1 MTSVLLTL
9 NAGSS
14 SIKFAAFSLS
24 ETRMEQL
31 ASGQIEGLDATATFS
46 VRSSSGKTNKFVID
60 ESRGRID
67 HTAAVG
73 AILDW
78 LEDAHRDKRVIAVG
92 HRVVHGGVD
101 FMEPIIIEEN
111 VLGKLRKL
119 IPLAPLHQPHN
130 ISGIEAAL
138 HAFPGAVQ
146 VACFDTAFHRS
157 HPFVA
162 DAFALPRHLYNEGIR
177 RYGFHGL
184 SYEFIAR
191 RLRTL
196 APVLA
201 TGRVI
206 VAHLG
211 NGASMC
217 AMRDGKS
224 FASTMGFTA
233 LDGLPMGT
241 RCGQLDPGVVL
252 YLMSEKG
259 MNAQAISDLLYKASG
274 LKGLSGISHDMR
286 ELEASD
292 SQSANDAITYFV
304 ARIRR
309 EIGGLAA
316 AIGGLDAIVFTGGI
330 GENSVRIREAVLS
343 DMHWLGVDLDRNAN
357 NMGAQV
363 ISAAESN
370 VAVFVIKT
378 DEERMIAEHTAEAP
392 GFACN
397 PAQNTQPLENNIPH
411 EQSLPASS
419 GN

>member
-1 MTSVLLTL
+1 MTSVILTL

-14 SIKFAAFSLS
+14 SIKFAAFSLG
-24 ETRMEQL
+24 ENAMEEL
-31 ASGQIEGLDATATFS
+31 AFGQIEGLGATATFS
-46 VRSSSGKTNKFVID
+46 VCSTSGKKNEFVID
-60 ESRGRID
+60 ESRGKID
-67 HTAAVG
+67 HGAAVG

-78 LEDAHRDKRVIAVG
+78 LDDAHRDKQVIAIG

-101 FMEPIIIEEN
+101 FMEPIIIDDDVIE
-111 VLGKLRKL
+111 KLRRL
-119 IPLAPLHQPHN
+119 VPLAPLHQPHN

-138 HAFPGAVQ
+138 HAFPGAIQ

-162 DAFALPRHLYNEGIR
+162 DTFALPRRLYDEGIR

-191 RLRTL
+191 RLRAIAPTL
-196 APVLA
+196 SK
-201 TGRVI
+201 GRVI

-217 AMRDGKS
+217 ALLDGKS
-224 FASTMGFTA
+224 IASTMGFTA

-259 MNAQAISDLLYKASG
+259 MNAQAISDLLYKDSG

-286 ELEASD
+286 ELEAAD
-292 SQSANDAITYFV
+292 SKAALDAIAYFV

-316 AIGGLDAIVFTGGI
+316 SIGGLDGIVFTGGI

-343 DMHWLGVDLDRNAN
+343 DMHWIGVKLDRDAN
-357 NMGAQV
+357 NASAQV
-363 ISAAESN
+363 ISAKDSN
-370 VAVFVIKT
+370 VVVFVIKT
-378 DEERMIAEHTAEAP
+378 DEERMIAEHTADAAELWGNGARRAEP
-392 GFACN
+392 F
-397 PAQNTQPLENNIPH
+397 ENNAQ
-411 EQSLPASS
+411 ELDLPASS